1 MESMTGGPAD
11 YSGASA
17 RSLRGWSLC
26 AALGSTRHGLS
37 CIAEKKSWL
46 KCPMTQPRYTGTARA
61 LHWLAALL
69 IFCGF
74 GLGLFMTG
82 LEITPDKL
90 RYYGWH
96 KWLGITVFLL
106 AAARLAWRAVHPAPP
121 LPAIVPAW
129 QMRASH
135 AAHAMLYVLMLAIPV
150 SGWIY
155 SSATGVSVVYLGL
168 VPLPDLVPKDREA
181 AKTLLLLHQ
190 SLNSLLAFVVSV
202 HIAAA
207 LKHHFVDRDD
217 VLVRMLP
224 GR

>member
-1 MESMTGGPAD
+1 M
-11 YSGASA
+11 
-17 RSLRGWSLC
+17 
-26 AALGSTRHGLS
+26 
-37 CIAEKKSWL
+37 I
-46 KCPMTQPRYTGTARA
+46 QPRYTGTARA

-106 AAARLAWRAVHPAPP
+106 AATRLAWRAAHPAPP
-121 LPAIVPAW
+121 LPAIMPAW
-129 QMRASH
+129 QIRASR
-135 AAHAMLYVLMLAIPV
+135 AAHTMLYVLMLAIPV

-168 VPLPDLVPKDREA
+168 VPLPDLVPKDRDA
-181 AKTLLLLHQ
+181 AKTLLSLHQ
-190 SLNSLLAFVVSV
+190 LLNSLLAFVVSI

>member
-1 MESMTGGPAD
+1 MTQFR
-11 YSGASA
+11 YSG
-17 RSLRGWSLC
+17 
-26 AALGSTRHGLS
+26 
-37 CIAEKKSWL
+37 
-46 KCPMTQPRYTGTARA
+46 TAQA

-106 AAARLAWRAVHPAPP
+106 AAIRLAWRAAHPAPP
-121 LPAIVPAW
+121 LPVKMPAW
-129 QMRASH
+129 QIRASRV
-135 AAHAMLYVLMLAIPV
+135 AHAMLYVLMLAIPL

-168 VPLPDLVPKDREA
+168 VPLPDLVPKGRET

-190 SLNSLLAFVVSV
+190 ALNSLLAAMVTI

-207 LKHHFVDRDD
+207 LRHHFVDGDD
-217 VLVRMLP
+217 VLARMLP

>member
-1 MESMTGGPAD
+1 
-11 YSGASA
+11 
-17 RSLRGWSLC
+17 
-26 AALGSTRHGLS
+26 
-37 CIAEKKSWL
+37 
-46 KCPMTQPRYTGTARA
+46 
-61 LHWLAALL
+61 
-69 IFCGF
+69 
-74 GLGLFMTG
+74 
-82 LEITPDKL
+82 
-90 RYYGWH
+90 
-96 KWLGITVFLL
+96 
-106 AAARLAWRAVHPAPP
+106 
-121 LPAIVPAW
+121 
-129 QMRASH
+129 
-135 AAHAMLYVLMLAIPV
+135 MLYVLMLAIPV

>member
-1 MESMTGGPAD
+1 
-11 YSGASA
+11 
-17 RSLRGWSLC
+17 
-26 AALGSTRHGLS
+26 
-37 CIAEKKSWL
+37 
-46 KCPMTQPRYTGTARA
+46 MTQIRYTGTARA

-74 GLGLFMTG
+74 GLGLYMTD
-82 LEITPDKL
+82 LELTPDKL
-90 RYYGWH
+90 RYYHWH

-106 AAARLAWRAVHPAPP
+106 ATVRLVWRAAYPAPP
-121 LPAIVPAW
+121 LPAIMPAW
-129 QMRASH
+129 QIRASH
-135 AAHAMLYVLMLAIPV
+135 AAHAMLYMLMLAIPL

-181 AKTLLLLHQ
+181 AKILLVLHQ
-190 SLNSLLAFVVSV
+190 LLNSLLVAVVTV

-217 VLVRMLP
+217 VLARMLP